1 MIVLVIKLIIY
12 TNMRTYIYAKGSH
25 LIETIEMGEQA
36 RVKGLSGWIDAVEL
50 MTLLLENGYRFIR

>member
-1 MIVLVIKLIIY
+1 
-12 TNMRTYIYAKGSH
+12 MRTYIYAKGSH

-50 MTLLLENGYRFIR
+50 ITLLLENGYNFIK